1 MAIMIFETVG
11 SAVACQAPAG
21 DKLPRYRVSD
31 PARCGPR
38 ATMPGQSHRGE
49 DAMRVKF
56 VALHALVIFGTLL
69 GLAAGG
75 AADEVIRIGCPTK
88 TYFPTILATVA
99 KDKGLFEKEGLR
111 PEITIYRGGAE
122 TFEAIA
128 AGSADLGTVAV
139 PLVATSR
146 KRSVLT
152 KIVGAN
158 GD

>member
-1 MAIMIFETVG
+1 
-11 SAVACQAPAG
+11 
-21 DKLPRYRVSD
+21 
-31 PARCGPR
+31 
-38 ATMPGQSHRGE
+38 
-49 DAMRVKF
+49 MRSKC
-56 VALHALVIFGTLL
+56 ATLL
-69 GLAAGG
+69 AAAVVVG
-75 AADEVIRIGCPTK
+75 ALLGSSAEAGAQEVIRIACPTK

-158 GD
+158 